1 MNAINSWSK
10 KLGQMVLTFVRN
22 HKRIL
27 IEVFSVVAFFVFIT
41 LSINKCTYYKNV
53 NDKNI
58 IALTDSV
65 KYYKGKYG
73 NEVAKKTMVETDC
86 KNLQNINDSLYR
98 MIQSMQVKKPDIV
111 IGGSTSI
118 DNGKHDTVWVPT
130 VTEITSKNIYR
141 KFDFSNQYR
150 ELVGNVNYTND
161 TLGLHIEKDRIQF
174 KYALAIKDNAVYMTS
189 DNPYVKFNSIT
200 GLTIPKQKKEKK
212 FGIGPSVFGGYSN
225 KGFVY
230 GVGIGLQYN
239 LISFWKFLKIVLYLN
254 RIKIE
259 WIIMDKLT
267 DMDKFLMLYFIFW
280 WIVDIRFYPYFVKSL
295 PSTDEF
301 NLTNIFRKQY
311 EKYLDV

>member
-1 MNAINSWSK
+1 MNAISSWSK

-41 LSINKCTYYKNV
+41 WSINKCTYYKNV

-65 KYYKGKYG
+65 NYYKGKFG
-73 NEVAKKTMVETDC
+73 NEVAKKAIIETDC
-86 KNLQNINDSLYR
+86 KNLQIINDSLYR

-118 DNGKHDTVWVPT
+118 DNGKHDTVYIPT

-150 ELVGNVNYTND
+150 ELTGNVSYTND
-161 TLGLHIEKDRIQF
+161 TLGLYIEKDRMQF
-174 KYALAIKDNAVYMTS
+174 KYALAVKDNVVYMTS

-230 GVGIGLQYN
+230 GIGIGLQYN
-239 LISFWKFLKIVLYLN
+239 
-254 RIKIE
+254 
-259 WIIMDKLT
+259 
-267 DMDKFLMLYFIFW
+267 FINF
-280 WIVDIRFYPYFVKSL
+280 
-295 PSTDEF
+295 
-301 NLTNIFRKQY
+301 
-311 EKYLDV
+311 

>member
-1 MNAINSWSK
+1 MNAISSWSK

-41 LSINKCTYYKNV
+41 WSINKCTYYKNV

-65 KYYKGKYG
+65 NYYKGKYG
-73 NEVAKKTMVETDC
+73 NEVAKKTMIETDC
-86 KNLQNINDSLYR
+86 KNLQIINDSLYR

-118 DNGKHDTVWVPT
+118 DNGKHDTVYIPT

-150 ELVGNVNYTND
+150 ELTGNVSYTND
-161 TLGLHIEKDRIQF
+161 TLGLYIEKDIMQF
-174 KYALAIKDNAVYMTS
+174 KYALAVKDNVVYMTS

-230 GVGIGLQYN
+230 GIGIGLQYN
-239 LISFWKFLKIVLYLN
+239 
-254 RIKIE
+254 
-259 WIIMDKLT
+259 
-267 DMDKFLMLYFIFW
+267 FINF
-280 WIVDIRFYPYFVKSL
+280 
-295 PSTDEF
+295 
-301 NLTNIFRKQY
+301 
-311 EKYLDV
+311 

>member
-1 MNAINSWSK
+1 MNAINLWSK

-22 HKRIL
+22 HKRIF
-27 IEVFSVVAFFVFIT
+27 IEVFSVVAFFIFIT

-65 KYYKGKYG
+65 NYYKGKYG
-73 NEVAKKTMVETDC
+73 NEVAKKTMIETDC
-86 KNLQNINDSLYR
+86 KNLQIINDSLYR

-111 IGGSTSI
+111 IGGSSSI

-150 ELVGNVNYTND
+150 ELTGNVSYAND
-161 TLGLHIEKDRIQF
+161 TLGLHIEKDITQF
-174 KYALAIKDNAVYMTS
+174 KYALAVKDNVVYMTS

-200 GLTIPKQKKEKK
+200 GLKIPKQKKEKK

-230 GVGIGLQYN
+230 GIGIGLQYN
-239 LISFWKFLKIVLYLN
+239 LISF
-254 RIKIE
+254 
-259 WIIMDKLT
+259 
-267 DMDKFLMLYFIFW
+267 
-280 WIVDIRFYPYFVKSL
+280 
-295 PSTDEF
+295 
-301 NLTNIFRKQY
+301 
-311 EKYLDV
+311 

>member
-1 MNAINSWSK
+1 MNAISLWSK

-41 LSINKCTYYKNV
+41 WSINKCTYYKNI

-65 KYYKGKYG
+65 NYYKGKYG
-73 NEVAKKTMVETDC
+73 NEVAKKTMIETDC
-86 KNLQNINDSLYR
+86 KNLQIINDSLYR

-150 ELVGNVNYTND
+150 ELTGNVSYTND
-161 TLGLHIEKDRIQF
+161 TLGLYIEKDIMQF
-174 KYALAIKDNAVYMTS
+174 KYALAVKDNVVYMTS

-200 GLTIPKQKKEKK
+200 GLKIPKQKKEKK

-230 GVGIGLQYN
+230 GIGIGLQYN
-239 LISFWKFLKIVLYLN
+239 
-254 RIKIE
+254 
-259 WIIMDKLT
+259 
-267 DMDKFLMLYFIFW
+267 FINF
-280 WIVDIRFYPYFVKSL
+280 
-295 PSTDEF
+295 
-301 NLTNIFRKQY
+301 
-311 EKYLDV
+311 

>member
-1 MNAINSWSK
+1 MNAISLWSK

-41 LSINKCTYYKNV
+41 LSINKCTYYKNI

-73 NEVAKKTMVETDC
+73 NEVAKKTMIETDC
-86 KNLQNINDSLYR
+86 KNLQIINDSLYR
-98 MIQSMQVKKPDIV
+98 MIQNMQVKKPDIV

-150 ELVGNVNYTND
+150 ELTGNVSYTND
-161 TLGLHIEKDRIQF
+161 TLGLYIEKDIMQF
-174 KYALAIKDNAVYMTS
+174 KYALAVKDNVVYMTS

-200 GLTIPKQKKEKK
+200 GLKIPKQKKEKK

-225 KGFVY
+225 KGFIY

-239 LISFWKFLKIVLYLN
+239 LISF
-254 RIKIE
+254 
-259 WIIMDKLT
+259 
-267 DMDKFLMLYFIFW
+267 
-280 WIVDIRFYPYFVKSL
+280 
-295 PSTDEF
+295 
-301 NLTNIFRKQY
+301 
-311 EKYLDV
+311 

>member
-1 MNAINSWSK
+1 MNAISLWSK

-41 LSINKCTYYKNV
+41 LLINKCTYYKNV

-65 KYYKGKYG
+65 NYYKGKYG
-73 NEVAKKTMVETDC
+73 NEVAKKTMIETDC
-86 KNLQNINDSLYR
+86 KNLQIINDSLYR

-150 ELVGNVNYTND
+150 ELTGNVSYTND
-161 TLGLHIEKDRIQF
+161 TLGLYIEKDIMKF
-174 KYALAIKDNAVYMTS
+174 KYALAVKDNVVYMTS

-230 GVGIGLQYN
+230 GIGIGLQYN
-239 LISFWKFLKIVLYLN
+239 
-254 RIKIE
+254 
-259 WIIMDKLT
+259 
-267 DMDKFLMLYFIFW
+267 FINF
-280 WIVDIRFYPYFVKSL
+280 
-295 PSTDEF
+295 
-301 NLTNIFRKQY
+301 
-311 EKYLDV
+311 

>member
-1 MNAINSWSK
+1 MNAISLWSK

-41 LSINKCTYYKNV
+41 LSINKCTYYKNI

-65 KYYKGKYG
+65 NYYKGKYG
-73 NEVAKKTMVETDC
+73 NEVAKKTMIETDC
-86 KNLQNINDSLYR
+86 KNLQIINDSLYR

-111 IGGSTSI
+111 IGGSTLI
-118 DNGKHDTVWVPT
+118 DNGKHDTVYIPT

-150 ELVGNVNYTND
+150 ELTGNVSYTND
-161 TLGLHIEKDRIQF
+161 TLGLYIEKDIMQF
-174 KYALAIKDNAVYMTS
+174 KYALAIKDNVVYMTS

-200 GLTIPKQKKEKK
+200 GLTIPKQKKENK

-230 GVGIGLQYN
+230 GIGIGLQYN
-239 LISFWKFLKIVLYLN
+239 
-254 RIKIE
+254 
-259 WIIMDKLT
+259 
-267 DMDKFLMLYFIFW
+267 FINF
-280 WIVDIRFYPYFVKSL
+280 
-295 PSTDEF
+295 
-301 NLTNIFRKQY
+301 
-311 EKYLDV
+311 

>member
-1 MNAINSWSK
+1 MNAINLWSK

-65 KYYKGKYG
+65 NYYKGKYG
-73 NEVAKKTMVETDC
+73 NEVAKKTMIETDC
-86 KNLQNINDSLYR
+86 KNLQIINDSLYR

-150 ELVGNVNYTND
+150 ELTGNVSYTND
-161 TLGLHIEKDRIQF
+161 TLGLYIEKDRMQF
-174 KYALAIKDNAVYMTS
+174 KYALAVKDNVVYMTS

-212 FGIGPSVFGGYSN
+212 FGIGPSLFGGYSN

-230 GVGIGLQYN
+230 GIGIGLQYN
-239 LISFWKFLKIVLYLN
+239 
-254 RIKIE
+254 
-259 WIIMDKLT
+259 
-267 DMDKFLMLYFIFW
+267 FINF
-280 WIVDIRFYPYFVKSL
+280 
-295 PSTDEF
+295 
-301 NLTNIFRKQY
+301 
-311 EKYLDV
+311 

>member
-1 MNAINSWSK
+1 MNAISLWSK

-73 NEVAKKTMVETDC
+73 NEVAKKTMIETDYN
-86 KNLQNINDSLYR
+86 NLQNINDSLYR
-98 MIQSMQVKKPDIV
+98 MIQSMQVKKPDMV
-111 IGGSTSI
+111 IGGSSSI
-118 DNGKHDTVWVPT
+118 DNGRHDTVWVPT

-150 ELVGNVNYTND
+150 ELTGNVSYTND
-161 TLGLHIEKDRIQF
+161 TLGLYIEKDIMQF
-174 KYALAIKDNAVYMTS
+174 KYALAVKDNVVYMTS

-225 KGFVY
+225 RGFVY
-230 GVGIGLQYN
+230 GIGIGLQYN
-239 LISFWKFLKIVLYLN
+239 LISF
-254 RIKIE
+254 
-259 WIIMDKLT
+259 
-267 DMDKFLMLYFIFW
+267 
-280 WIVDIRFYPYFVKSL
+280 
-295 PSTDEF
+295 
-301 NLTNIFRKQY
+301 
-311 EKYLDV
+311 

>member
-1 MNAINSWSK
+1 MNAISLWSK

-22 HKRIL
+22 HKRIF

-73 NEVAKKTMVETDC
+73 NEVAKKTMIETDC

-98 MIQSMQVKKPDIV
+98 MIQNMQVKKPDIV
-111 IGGSTSI
+111 IGGSASI
-118 DNGKHDTVWVPT
+118 DNSKHDTVYIPT
-130 VTEITSKNIYR
+130 STEITSKNIYR

-150 ELVGNVNYTND
+150 ELTGNVSYTND

-174 KYALAIKDNAVYMTS
+174 KYALAVKDNVVYMTS

-230 GVGIGLQYN
+230 GIGIGLQYN
-239 LISFWKFLKIVLYLN
+239 LISF
-254 RIKIE
+254 
-259 WIIMDKLT
+259 
-267 DMDKFLMLYFIFW
+267 
-280 WIVDIRFYPYFVKSL
+280 
-295 PSTDEF
+295 
-301 NLTNIFRKQY
+301 
-311 EKYLDV
+311 

>member
-1 MNAINSWSK
+1 MNAISSWSK

-65 KYYKGKYG
+65 NYYKGKYG
-73 NEVAKKTMVETDC
+73 NEVAKKTMIETDC
-86 KNLQNINDSLYR
+86 KNLQIINDSLYR

-111 IGGSTSI
+111 IGGSTLI
-118 DNGKHDTVWVPT
+118 DNGKHDTVYIPT

-150 ELVGNVNYTND
+150 ELTGNVSYTND
-161 TLGLHIEKDRIQF
+161 TLGLYIEKDIMQF
-174 KYALAIKDNAVYMTS
+174 KYALAVKDNVVYMTS

-200 GLTIPKQKKEKK
+200 GLTIPKQKKENK

-230 GVGIGLQYN
+230 GIGIGLQYN
-239 LISFWKFLKIVLYLN
+239 
-254 RIKIE
+254 
-259 WIIMDKLT
+259 
-267 DMDKFLMLYFIFW
+267 FINF
-280 WIVDIRFYPYFVKSL
+280 
-295 PSTDEF
+295 
-301 NLTNIFRKQY
+301 
-311 EKYLDV
+311 

>member
-1 MNAINSWSK
+1 MNAISSWNK

-41 LSINKCTYYKNV
+41 WSINKCTYYKNV

-65 KYYKGKYG
+65 NYYKGKYG
-73 NEVAKKTMVETDC
+73 NEVAKKTMIETDC
-86 KNLQNINDSLYR
+86 KNLQIINDSLYR

-118 DNGKHDTVWVPT
+118 DNGKHDTVYIPT

-150 ELVGNVNYTND
+150 ELTGNVSYTND
-161 TLGLHIEKDRIQF
+161 TLGLYIEKDRMQF
-174 KYALAIKDNAVYMTS
+174 KYALAIKDNVVYMTS

-230 GVGIGLQYN
+230 GIGIGLQYN
-239 LISFWKFLKIVLYLN
+239 
-254 RIKIE
+254 
-259 WIIMDKLT
+259 
-267 DMDKFLMLYFIFW
+267 FINF
-280 WIVDIRFYPYFVKSL
+280 
-295 PSTDEF
+295 
-301 NLTNIFRKQY
+301 
-311 EKYLDV
+311 

>member
-1 MNAINSWSK
+1 MNAISLWSK

-22 HKRIL
+22 HKRIF

-65 KYYKGKYG
+65 NYYKGKYG
-73 NEVAKKTMVETDC
+73 NEVAKKTMIETDC
-86 KNLQNINDSLYR
+86 KNLQIINDSLYR

-118 DNGKHDTVWVPT
+118 DNGKNDTVYIPT
-130 VTEITSKNIYR
+130 VTEIASKNIYR

-150 ELVGNVNYTND
+150 ELTGNVSYTND
-161 TLGLHIEKDRIQF
+161 TLGLYIEKDRMQF
-174 KYALAIKDNAVYMTS
+174 KYALAVKDNVVYMTS

-230 GVGIGLQYN
+230 GIGIGLQYN
-239 LISFWKFLKIVLYLN
+239 LISF
-254 RIKIE
+254 
-259 WIIMDKLT
+259 
-267 DMDKFLMLYFIFW
+267 
-280 WIVDIRFYPYFVKSL
+280 
-295 PSTDEF
+295 
-301 NLTNIFRKQY
+301 
-311 EKYLDV
+311 

>member
-1 MNAINSWSK
+1 MNAISSWNK

-53 NDKNI
+53 NNKNI

-73 NEVAKKTMVETDC
+73 NEVAKKTMIETDC

-111 IGGSTSI
+111 IGGSASI

-150 ELVGNVNYTND
+150 ELTGNVNYIND

-174 KYALAIKDNAVYMTS
+174 KYALAIKDNVVYMTS

-212 FGIGPSVFGGYSN
+212 FGIGPSIFGGYSN

-239 LISFWKFLKIVLYLN
+239 
-254 RIKIE
+254 
-259 WIIMDKLT
+259 
-267 DMDKFLMLYFIFW
+267 FINF
-280 WIVDIRFYPYFVKSL
+280 
-295 PSTDEF
+295 
-301 NLTNIFRKQY
+301 
-311 EKYLDV
+311 

>member
-1 MNAINSWSK
+1 MNAISLWSK

-27 IEVFSVVAFFVFIT
+27 IEVFSVVAFFVFMT

-73 NEVAKKTMVETDC
+73 NEVAKKTMIETDC

-98 MIQSMQVKKPDIV
+98 MIQNMQVNKPDMV
-111 IGGSTSI
+111 IGGSTLI

-130 VTEITSKNIYR
+130 STEITSKNIYR

-150 ELVGNVNYTND
+150 ELTGNVSYTND
-161 TLGLHIEKDRIQF
+161 TLGLYIEKDIMQF
-174 KYALAIKDNAVYMTS
+174 KYALAVKDNVVYMTS

-230 GVGIGLQYN
+230 GIGIGLQYN
-239 LISFWKFLKIVLYLN
+239 
-254 RIKIE
+254 
-259 WIIMDKLT
+259 
-267 DMDKFLMLYFIFW
+267 FINF
-280 WIVDIRFYPYFVKSL
+280 
-295 PSTDEF
+295 
-301 NLTNIFRKQY
+301 
-311 EKYLDV
+311 

>member
-1 MNAINSWSK
+1 MNAISLWSK

-65 KYYKGKYG
+65 NYYKGKYG
-73 NEVAKKTMVETDC
+73 NEVAKKTMIETDC
-86 KNLQNINDSLYR
+86 KNLQIINDSLYR

-118 DNGKHDTVWVPT
+118 DNGKHDTIWVPT

-150 ELVGNVNYTND
+150 ELTGNVSYTND
-161 TLGLHIEKDRIQF
+161 TLGLYIEKDRMQF
-174 KYALAIKDNAVYMTS
+174 KYALAVKDNVVYMTS

-212 FGIGPSVFGGYSN
+212 FGIGPSIFGGYSN

-230 GVGIGLQYN
+230 GIGIGLQYN
-239 LISFWKFLKIVLYLN
+239 
-254 RIKIE
+254 
-259 WIIMDKLT
+259 
-267 DMDKFLMLYFIFW
+267 FINF
-280 WIVDIRFYPYFVKSL
+280 
-295 PSTDEF
+295 
-301 NLTNIFRKQY
+301 
-311 EKYLDV
+311 

>member
-1 MNAINSWSK
+1 MNAISLWSK

-73 NEVAKKTMVETDC
+73 NEVAKKTMIETDYN
-86 KNLQNINDSLYR
+86 NLQNINDSLYR
-98 MIQSMQVKKPDIV
+98 MIQSMQVKKPDMV
-111 IGGSTSI
+111 IGGSSSI

-150 ELVGNVNYTND
+150 ELTGNVSYTND
-161 TLGLHIEKDRIQF
+161 TLGLYIEKDIMQF
-174 KYALAIKDNAVYMTS
+174 KYALAVKDNVVYMTS

-225 KGFVY
+225 RGFVY
-230 GVGIGLQYN
+230 GIGIGLQYN
-239 LISFWKFLKIVLYLN
+239 FMNF
-254 RIKIE
+254 
-259 WIIMDKLT
+259 
-267 DMDKFLMLYFIFW
+267 
-280 WIVDIRFYPYFVKSL
+280 
-295 PSTDEF
+295 
-301 NLTNIFRKQY
+301 
-311 EKYLDV
+311 

>member
-1 MNAINSWSK
+1 MNAISSWSK

-41 LSINKCTYYKNV
+41 LSINKCSYYKNV

-65 KYYKGKYG
+65 NYYKGKYG
-73 NEVAKKTMVETDC
+73 NEVAKKTMIETDC
-86 KNLQNINDSLYR
+86 KNLQIINDSLYR

-118 DNGKHDTVWVPT
+118 DNGKHDTVYIPT

-150 ELVGNVNYTND
+150 ELTGNVSYTND
-161 TLGLHIEKDRIQF
+161 TLGLYIEKDRMQF
-174 KYALAIKDNAVYMTS
+174 KYALAVKDNVVYMTS

-225 KGFVY
+225 RGFVY
-230 GVGIGLQYN
+230 GIGIGLQYN
-239 LISFWKFLKIVLYLN
+239 
-254 RIKIE
+254 
-259 WIIMDKLT
+259 
-267 DMDKFLMLYFIFW
+267 FINF
-280 WIVDIRFYPYFVKSL
+280 
-295 PSTDEF
+295 
-301 NLTNIFRKQY
+301 
-311 EKYLDV
+311 

>member
-41 LSINKCTYYKNV
+41 LSINKCTYYKNI
-53 NDKNI
+53 NDNNI

-73 NEVAKKTMVETDC
+73 NEVAKKTMVEADY

-118 DNGKHDTVWVPT
+118 DNGKHDTMYIPT
-130 VTEITSKNIYR
+130 ATEITSKNIYR

-150 ELVGNVNYTND
+150 ELIGNVNYTND

-174 KYALAIKDNAVYMTS
+174 KYALAVKDNAVYMTS

-212 FGIGPSVFGGYSN
+212 FGIGPSVFSGYSN

-239 LISFWKFLKIVLYLN
+239 LISF
-254 RIKIE
+254 
-259 WIIMDKLT
+259 
-267 DMDKFLMLYFIFW
+267 
-280 WIVDIRFYPYFVKSL
+280 
-295 PSTDEF
+295 
-301 NLTNIFRKQY
+301 
-311 EKYLDV
+311 

>member
-1 MNAINSWSK
+1 MNAINSWN
-10 KLGQMVLTFVRN
+10 KLMWQTATSFIHN

-58 IALTDSV
+58 IALTDSI

-73 NEVAKKTMVETDC
+73 NEVAKKTMIETDC

-118 DNGKHDTVWVPT
+118 DNGKHDTIYIPT
-130 VTEITSKNIYR
+130 DTEINSKNIYR

-150 ELVGNVNYTND
+150 ELTGNVNYTND
-161 TLGLHIEKDRIQF
+161 TLGLHIEKDMIQF
-174 KYALAIKDNAVYMTS
+174 KYALAVKDNAVYMTS

-230 GVGIGLQYN
+230 GIGIGLQYN
-239 LISFWKFLKIVLYLN
+239 
-254 RIKIE
+254 
-259 WIIMDKLT
+259 
-267 DMDKFLMLYFIFW
+267 FINF
-280 WIVDIRFYPYFVKSL
+280 
-295 PSTDEF
+295 
-301 NLTNIFRKQY
+301 
-311 EKYLDV
+311 

>member
-1 MNAINSWSK
+1 MNAISSWNK

-53 NDKNI
+53 NNKNI

-73 NEVAKKTMVETDC
+73 NEVAKKTMIETDC
-86 KNLQNINDSLYR
+86 KNLQNINDSLYK
-98 MIQSMQVKKPDIV
+98 MIQNMQVKKPDIV

-118 DNGKHDTVWVPT
+118 DNSKHDTLWVPT

-150 ELVGNVNYTND
+150 ELTGNVNYTND

-174 KYALAIKDNAVYMTS
+174 KYALAVKDNVVYMTS

-239 LISFWKFLKIVLYLN
+239 LISF
-254 RIKIE
+254 
-259 WIIMDKLT
+259 
-267 DMDKFLMLYFIFW
+267 
-280 WIVDIRFYPYFVKSL
+280 
-295 PSTDEF
+295 
-301 NLTNIFRKQY
+301 
-311 EKYLDV
+311 

>member
-1 MNAINSWSK
+1 MNAISSWSK

-41 LSINKCTYYKNV
+41 WSINKCTYYKNV

-58 IALTDSV
+58 IALTDSI

-73 NEVAKKTMVETDC
+73 NEVAKKTMIETDC
-86 KNLQNINDSLYR
+86 KNLQIINDSLYR

-118 DNGKHDTVWVPT
+118 DNGKRDTVYIPT

-150 ELVGNVNYTND
+150 ELTGNVSYTND
-161 TLGLHIEKDRIQF
+161 TLGLYIEKDRMQF
-174 KYALAIKDNAVYMTS
+174 KYALAVKDNVVYMTS

-230 GVGIGLQYN
+230 GIGIGLQYN
-239 LISFWKFLKIVLYLN
+239 
-254 RIKIE
+254 
-259 WIIMDKLT
+259 
-267 DMDKFLMLYFIFW
+267 FINF
-280 WIVDIRFYPYFVKSL
+280 
-295 PSTDEF
+295 
-301 NLTNIFRKQY
+301 
-311 EKYLDV
+311 

>member
-1 MNAINSWSK
+1 MNAISSWNK

-41 LSINKCTYYKNV
+41 WSINKCTYYKNV

-65 KYYKGKYG
+65 NYYKGKYG
-73 NEVAKKTMVETDC
+73 NEVAKKTMIETDC
-86 KNLQNINDSLYR
+86 KNLQIINDSLYR
-98 MIQSMQVKKPDIV
+98 MIQSMKVKEPDIV

-118 DNGKHDTVWVPT
+118 DNGKHDTVYIPT

-150 ELVGNVNYTND
+150 ELTGNVSYTND
-161 TLGLHIEKDRIQF
+161 TLGLYIEKDRMQF
-174 KYALAIKDNAVYMTS
+174 KYALAVKDNVVYMTS

-200 GLTIPKQKKEKK
+200 GLTIPKQKKQKK

-230 GVGIGLQYN
+230 GIGIGLQYN
-239 LISFWKFLKIVLYLN
+239 LINF
-254 RIKIE
+254 
-259 WIIMDKLT
+259 
-267 DMDKFLMLYFIFW
+267 
-280 WIVDIRFYPYFVKSL
+280 
-295 PSTDEF
+295 
-301 NLTNIFRKQY
+301 
-311 EKYLDV
+311 

>member
-1 MNAINSWSK
+1 MNAISLWSK

-65 KYYKGKYG
+65 KHYKGKYG
-73 NEVAKKTMVETDC
+73 NEVAKKTMIETDC

-98 MIQSMQVKKPDIV
+98 MIQSMQVKKPNIV

-150 ELVGNVNYTND
+150 ELIGNVSYTND
-161 TLGLHIEKDRIQF
+161 TLGLHIEKDIMQF
-174 KYALAIKDNAVYMTS
+174 KYALAVKDNVVYMTS

-212 FGIGPSVFGGYSN
+212 FGIGPSIFGGYSN

-239 LISFWKFLKIVLYLN
+239 LISF
-254 RIKIE
+254 
-259 WIIMDKLT
+259 
-267 DMDKFLMLYFIFW
+267 
-280 WIVDIRFYPYFVKSL
+280 
-295 PSTDEF
+295 
-301 NLTNIFRKQY
+301 
-311 EKYLDV
+311 

>member
-1 MNAINSWSK
+1 MNAISLWSK

-22 HKRIL
+22 HKRIF

-65 KYYKGKYG
+65 NYYKGKYG
-73 NEVAKKTMVETDC
+73 NEVAKKTMIETDY
-86 KNLQNINDSLYR
+86 KNLQIINDSLYR
-98 MIQSMQVKKPDIV
+98 MIQSMQVKKPDMV

-118 DNGKHDTVWVPT
+118 DNGKHDTLWVPT
-130 VTEITSKNIYR
+130 ATEITSKNIYR
-141 KFDFSNQYR
+141 KFDFSNKYR
-150 ELVGNVNYTND
+150 ELTGNVSYTND

-174 KYALAIKDNAVYMTS
+174 KYALAVKDNVVYMTS
-189 DNPYVKFNSIT
+189 DNPYVNFNSIT

-212 FGIGPSVFGGYSN
+212 FGIGPSVFGGYIN

-239 LISFWKFLKIVLYLN
+239 LISF
-254 RIKIE
+254 
-259 WIIMDKLT
+259 
-267 DMDKFLMLYFIFW
+267 
-280 WIVDIRFYPYFVKSL
+280 
-295 PSTDEF
+295 
-301 NLTNIFRKQY
+301 
-311 EKYLDV
+311 

>member
-1 MNAINSWSK
+1 MNAINSWNK
-10 KLGQMVLTFVRN
+10 KLGQMVLTFIRN

-73 NEVAKKTMVETDC
+73 NEVAKKTMIETDC

-111 IGGSTSI
+111 IGGSASI
-118 DNGKHDTVWVPT
+118 DNCKHDTVYIPT
-130 VTEITSKNIYR
+130 ATEITSKNIYR

-150 ELVGNVNYTND
+150 ELTGNVNYTND

-174 KYALAIKDNAVYMTS
+174 KYALAIKNNTVYMTS

-212 FGIGPSVFGGYSN
+212 FGIGPSIFGGYSN

-230 GVGIGLQYN
+230 GIGIGLQYN
-239 LISFWKFLKIVLYLN
+239 LISF
-254 RIKIE
+254 
-259 WIIMDKLT
+259 
-267 DMDKFLMLYFIFW
+267 
-280 WIVDIRFYPYFVKSL
+280 
-295 PSTDEF
+295 
-301 NLTNIFRKQY
+301 
-311 EKYLDV
+311 

>member
-1 MNAINSWSK
+1 MNAISLWSK

-41 LSINKCTYYKNV
+41 LSINKCTYYKNI

-73 NEVAKKTMVETDC
+73 NEVAKKTMIETDC
-86 KNLQNINDSLYR
+86 KNLQIINDSLYR
-98 MIQSMQVKKPDIV
+98 MIQNMQVKKPDIV
-111 IGGSTSI
+111 IGGSASI

-150 ELVGNVNYTND
+150 DLTGNVSYTND
-161 TLGLHIEKDRIQF
+161 TLGLYIEKDIMQF
-174 KYALAIKDNAVYMTS
+174 KYALAVKDNVVYMTS

-212 FGIGPSVFGGYSN
+212 FGIGPSVFGGYTN

-230 GVGIGLQYN
+230 GIGIGLQYN
-239 LISFWKFLKIVLYLN
+239 LISF
-254 RIKIE
+254 
-259 WIIMDKLT
+259 
-267 DMDKFLMLYFIFW
+267 
-280 WIVDIRFYPYFVKSL
+280 
-295 PSTDEF
+295 
-301 NLTNIFRKQY
+301 
-311 EKYLDV
+311 

>member
-1 MNAINSWSK
+1 MNAINLWSK

-27 IEVFSVVAFFVFIT
+27 IEVFSVVAFFIFIT
-41 LSINKCTYYKNV
+41 WSINKCTYYKNV

-65 KYYKGKYG
+65 NYYKGKYG
-73 NEVAKKTMVETDC
+73 NEVAKKIMIETDC
-86 KNLQNINDSLYR
+86 KNLQIINDSLYR

-150 ELVGNVNYTND
+150 ELTGNVSYTND
-161 TLGLHIEKDRIQF
+161 TLGLYIEKDRMQF
-174 KYALAIKDNAVYMTS
+174 KYALAVKDNVVYMTS

-230 GVGIGLQYN
+230 GIGIGLQYN
-239 LISFWKFLKIVLYLN
+239 
-254 RIKIE
+254 
-259 WIIMDKLT
+259 
-267 DMDKFLMLYFIFW
+267 FINF
-280 WIVDIRFYPYFVKSL
+280 
-295 PSTDEF
+295 
-301 NLTNIFRKQY
+301 
-311 EKYLDV
+311 

>member
-1 MNAINSWSK
+1 MNAISLWSK

-73 NEVAKKTMVETDC
+73 NEVAKKTMIETDC

-98 MIQSMQVKKPDIV
+98 MIQSMQVKKPNIV

-150 ELVGNVNYTND
+150 ELTGNVSYTND
-161 TLGLHIEKDRIQF
+161 TLGLYIEKDRMQF
-174 KYALAIKDNAVYMTS
+174 KYALAVKDNVVYMTS

-230 GVGIGLQYN
+230 GIGIGLQYN
-239 LISFWKFLKIVLYLN
+239 LINF
-254 RIKIE
+254 
-259 WIIMDKLT
+259 
-267 DMDKFLMLYFIFW
+267 
-280 WIVDIRFYPYFVKSL
+280 
-295 PSTDEF
+295 
-301 NLTNIFRKQY
+301 
-311 EKYLDV
+311 

>member
-1 MNAINSWSK
+1 MNAINLWSK

-27 IEVFSVVAFFVFIT
+27 IEVFSVVAFFIFIT

-58 IALTDSV
+58 ISLTDSV
-65 KYYKGKYG
+65 NYYKGKYG
-73 NEVAKKTMVETDC
+73 NEVAKKTMIETDC
-86 KNLQNINDSLYR
+86 KNLQIINDSLYR

-150 ELVGNVNYTND
+150 ELTGNVSYTND
-161 TLGLHIEKDRIQF
+161 TLGLYIEKDIMQF
-174 KYALAIKDNAVYMTS
+174 KYALAVKDNVVYMTS

-230 GVGIGLQYN
+230 GIGIGLQYN
-239 LISFWKFLKIVLYLN
+239 LISF
-254 RIKIE
+254 
-259 WIIMDKLT
+259 
-267 DMDKFLMLYFIFW
+267 
-280 WIVDIRFYPYFVKSL
+280 
-295 PSTDEF
+295 
-301 NLTNIFRKQY
+301 
-311 EKYLDV
+311 

>member
-1 MNAINSWSK
+1 MNAINLWSK

-41 LSINKCTYYKNV
+41 WSINKCTYYKNV

-65 KYYKGKYG
+65 NYYKGKYG
-73 NEVAKKTMVETDC
+73 NEVAKKTMIETDC
-86 KNLQNINDSLYR
+86 KNLQIINDSLYR

-111 IGGSTSI
+111 IGGSSSI

-150 ELVGNVNYTND
+150 ELTGNVSYTND
-161 TLGLHIEKDRIQF
+161 TLGLHIEKDIMQF
-174 KYALAIKDNAVYMTS
+174 KYALAVKDNVVYMTS

-230 GVGIGLQYN
+230 GIGIGLQYN
-239 LISFWKFLKIVLYLN
+239 LISF
-254 RIKIE
+254 
-259 WIIMDKLT
+259 
-267 DMDKFLMLYFIFW
+267 
-280 WIVDIRFYPYFVKSL
+280 
-295 PSTDEF
+295 
-301 NLTNIFRKQY
+301 
-311 EKYLDV
+311 

>member
-1 MNAINSWSK
+1 MNAINLWSK

-27 IEVFSVVAFFVFIT
+27 IEVFSVVAFFIFIT
-41 LSINKCTYYKNV
+41 LSINQCTYYKNV

-65 KYYKGKYG
+65 NYYKGKYG
-73 NEVAKKTMVETDC
+73 NEVAKKTMIETDC
-86 KNLQNINDSLYR
+86 KNLQIINDSLYR
-98 MIQSMQVKKPDIV
+98 MIQSMQVKKPDMV
-111 IGGSTSI
+111 IGGSSSI

-150 ELVGNVNYTND
+150 ELTGNVSYTND
-161 TLGLHIEKDRIQF
+161 TLGLYIEKDIMQF
-174 KYALAIKDNAVYMTS
+174 KYALAVKDNVVYMTS

-200 GLTIPKQKKEKK
+200 GLKIPKQKKEKK

-230 GVGIGLQYN
+230 GIGIGLQYN
-239 LISFWKFLKIVLYLN
+239 
-254 RIKIE
+254 
-259 WIIMDKLT
+259 
-267 DMDKFLMLYFIFW
+267 FINF
-280 WIVDIRFYPYFVKSL
+280 
-295 PSTDEF
+295 
-301 NLTNIFRKQY
+301 
-311 EKYLDV
+311 

>member
-1 MNAINSWSK
+1 MNAISLWSK

-27 IEVFSVVAFFVFIT
+27 IEVFSVVAFFVFMT

-73 NEVAKKTMVETDC
+73 NEVAKKTMIETDC
-86 KNLQNINDSLYR
+86 KNLQIINDSLYR
-98 MIQSMQVKKPDIV
+98 MIQSMQVKKPDMV
-111 IGGSTSI
+111 IGGSSSI

-150 ELVGNVNYTND
+150 ELTGNVSYTND
-161 TLGLHIEKDRIQF
+161 TLGLHIEKDIMQF
-174 KYALAIKDNAVYMTS
+174 KYALAVKDNVVYMTS

-225 KGFVY
+225 RGFVY
-230 GVGIGLQYN
+230 GIGIGLQYN
-239 LISFWKFLKIVLYLN
+239 LISF
-254 RIKIE
+254 
-259 WIIMDKLT
+259 
-267 DMDKFLMLYFIFW
+267 
-280 WIVDIRFYPYFVKSL
+280 
-295 PSTDEF
+295 
-301 NLTNIFRKQY
+301 
-311 EKYLDV
+311 

>member
-1 MNAINSWSK
+1 MNAISLWSK

-22 HKRIL
+22 HKRIF

-65 KYYKGKYG
+65 NYYKGKYG
-73 NEVAKKTMVETDC
+73 NEVAKKTMIETDC
-86 KNLQNINDSLYR
+86 KNLQIINDSLYR

-118 DNGKHDTVWVPT
+118 DNGKHDTVYIPT

-150 ELVGNVNYTND
+150 ELTGNVSYTND
-161 TLGLHIEKDRIQF
+161 TLGLYIEKDIMQF
-174 KYALAIKDNAVYMTS
+174 KYALAIKDNVVYMTS

-230 GVGIGLQYN
+230 GIGIGLQYN
-239 LISFWKFLKIVLYLN
+239 LMNF
-254 RIKIE
+254 
-259 WIIMDKLT
+259 
-267 DMDKFLMLYFIFW
+267 
-280 WIVDIRFYPYFVKSL
+280 
-295 PSTDEF
+295 
-301 NLTNIFRKQY
+301 
-311 EKYLDV
+311 

>member
-1 MNAINSWSK
+1 MNAINLWSK

-41 LSINKCTYYKNV
+41 WSINKCTYYKNV

-73 NEVAKKTMVETDC
+73 NEVAKKTMIETDC
-86 KNLQNINDSLYR
+86 KNLQIINDSLYR

-118 DNGKHDTVWVPT
+118 DNGKHDTVYIPT
-130 VTEITSKNIYR
+130 VTEIASKNIYR

-150 ELVGNVNYTND
+150 ELTGNVSYTND
-161 TLGLHIEKDRIQF
+161 TLVLYIEKDRMQF
-174 KYALAIKDNAVYMTS
+174 KYALAVKDNVVYMTS

-200 GLTIPKQKKEKK
+200 GLTIPKPKKEKK

-230 GVGIGLQYN
+230 GIGIGLQYN
-239 LISFWKFLKIVLYLN
+239 
-254 RIKIE
+254 
-259 WIIMDKLT
+259 
-267 DMDKFLMLYFIFW
+267 FINF
-280 WIVDIRFYPYFVKSL
+280 
-295 PSTDEF
+295 
-301 NLTNIFRKQY
+301 
-311 EKYLDV
+311 

>member
-1 MNAINSWSK
+1 MNAISLWSK

-73 NEVAKKTMVETDC
+73 NEVAKKTMIETDC

-118 DNGKHDTVWVPT
+118 DNGKHDTVYIPT

-150 ELVGNVNYTND
+150 ELTGNVSYTND
-161 TLGLHIEKDRIQF
+161 TLGLYIEKDIIQF
-174 KYALAIKDNAVYMTS
+174 KYALAVKDNVVYMTS

-225 KGFVY
+225 RGFVY
-230 GVGIGLQYN
+230 GIGIGLQYN
-239 LISFWKFLKIVLYLN
+239 
-254 RIKIE
+254 
-259 WIIMDKLT
+259 
-267 DMDKFLMLYFIFW
+267 FINF
-280 WIVDIRFYPYFVKSL
+280 
-295 PSTDEF
+295 
-301 NLTNIFRKQY
+301 
-311 EKYLDV
+311 